1 MRIIGILSILLITNL
16 TVKSQEIYRGKL
28 SIDLNKARSIN
39 YLKEISKNEYT
50 DLTVYADKKYEI
62 NNVRLDPSISMKDA
76 DYSFYIGDMGG
87 KKVGLIVG
95 DKSIDIEIKDKNLM
109 REKVIRTSTKFD
121 KKKYEKAI
129 GIENKGNYVLI
140 DVDKNNKYE
149 LSKYKDGEFKCDV
162 DNKDMSSIFNK
173 KRSQVF
179 PNQYVG
185 KRTFYVNI
193 WDPIAFNS
201 GIFRYM
207 THIFY
212 KSILASLQGSGFR
225 DLRIIFTKQNYADV
239 FSLYKDTKD
248 SKNRQDILDKLS
260 MKINSSGNYDKYKNV
275 NIINSFNL
283 NRNIKDSRTTY
294 GLGWINGNSGIWLDY
309 FMASWANYEGYTY
322 SGKVTYT
329 HEIGHN
335 LGADH
340 VSGDDE
346 DVMSAG
352 LSKYNTIFHRNSSN
366 LSEIRKS
373 LSYLAKEPAK
383 TIDLGTIN
391 RNDVGLRRSGSTK
404 NKGRSNHDGLHYN
417 FPASNMVYKFKVSGD
432 GYYAFDTQN
441 AEYDTFI
448 YLLDE
453 MGNLIAKDD
462 DGGLCCY
469 WSRIWWQKLYKGR
482 TYYAIVSGFSN
493 REGKYY
499 FVIWSQKGVI
509 KLKSMK
515 KGDDGIEE
523 PSLDLRDN
531 NSDNGYS
538 IKDKGESNNKEEL
551 NLYPTLVKGVIN
563 IEKGNLIGNSF
574 DIVIYDVKGNVVQ
587 SGKKQK
593 WGEFKVNSDIS
604 DGLYIVK
611 VETDKGEKFMKRIVV
626 SFSGELK

>member
-1 MRIIGILSILLITNL
+1 MRIIGILVVLLITNL

-39 YLKEISKNEYT
+39 YLKEISKSEYT

-162 DNKDMSSIFNK
+162 DNKDMSFIFNK
-173 KRSQVF
+173 KRSQVL
-179 PNQYVG
+179 PNEYVG

-193 WDPIAFNS
+193 WDPMQYFMKYYAGMGRGFYS
-201 GIFRYM
+201 RLYGFKVSK
-207 THIFY
+207 FY
-212 KSILASLQGSGFR
+212 KSIITSLQGSGFS
-225 DLRIIFTKQNYADV
+225 DLRIIITKQSDIDV
-239 FSLYKDTKD
+239 VSLYNDTKD
-248 SKNRQDILDKLS
+248 SEDRDDILDKLS

-283 NRNIKDSRTTY
+283 NRNIEDSRTTY
-294 GLGWINGNSGIWLDY
+294 GLGWSNGDSGIWLDY

-346 DVMSAG
+346 DVMSAV
-352 LSKYNTIFHRNSSN
+352 LSNSTKIFHRDSSN
-366 LSEIRKS
+366 LSKIRKS

-391 RNDVGLRRSGSTK
+391 QNDVGLRRVGSTK
-404 NKGRSNHDGLHYN
+404 NKGRSNHDGLHDN

-432 GYYAFDTQN
+432 GDYAFDTQN
-441 AEYDTFI
+441 AEYDTFL

-453 MGNLIAKDD
+453 NGNLIAKDD

-469 WSRIWWQKLYKGR
+469 WSRIWWQK
-482 TYYAIVSGFSN
+482 I
-493 REGKYY
+493 GKRKN
-499 FVIWSQKGVI
+499 I
-509 KLKSMK
+509 LC
-515 KGDDGIEE
+515 
-523 PSLDLRDN
+523 
-531 NSDNGYS
+531 YS
-538 IKDKGESNNKEEL
+538 VWI
-551 NLYPTLVKGVIN
+551 
-563 IEKGNLIGNSF
+563 
-574 DIVIYDVKGNVVQ
+574 
-587 SGKKQK
+587 
-593 WGEFKVNSDIS
+593 
-604 DGLYIVK
+604 
-611 VETDKGEKFMKRIVV
+611 
-626 SFSGELK
+626 